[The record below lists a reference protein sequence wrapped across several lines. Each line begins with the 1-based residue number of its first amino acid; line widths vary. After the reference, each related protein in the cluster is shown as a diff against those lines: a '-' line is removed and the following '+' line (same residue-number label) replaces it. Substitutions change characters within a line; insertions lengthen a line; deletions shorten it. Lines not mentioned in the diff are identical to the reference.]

1 MQIKYLRSIDKYM
14 ISVIKIHFIMRCEAT
29 FKYFRSK
36 AKKPYNNTGMF
47 LSSSITARINSQYWV
62 AHKKIE

>member
-1 MQIKYLRSIDKYM
+1 M

-29 FKYFRSK
+29 FKFFRSK

-47 LSSSITARINSQYWV
+47 LSSLSITARINSQYYGAQEHW
-62 AHKKIE
+62 INLSEW